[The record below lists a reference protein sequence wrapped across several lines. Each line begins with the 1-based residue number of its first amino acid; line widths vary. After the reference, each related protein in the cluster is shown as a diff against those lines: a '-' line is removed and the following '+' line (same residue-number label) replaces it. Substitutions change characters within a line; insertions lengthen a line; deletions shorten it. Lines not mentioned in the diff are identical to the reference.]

1 MTTYNELA
9 GLKVNYLGS
18 DPTLNSGNEGQVW
31 YNSATGTLKSLVQL
45 KAWSAAAN
53 LPVAKNEAG
62 SDGTS
67 TAGWTA
73 GGSTG
78 PAANTGTTA
87 TEEYSGY
94 TWASGGNLNTA
105 RTLTGGSGFGTQTAA
120 AVAGGAT
127 QPGAGPTRTTLTA
140 TEEYNGTSWTS
151 VTGLPTATFAA
162 AQCGI
167 QTAGLSF
174 AGTAGYGN
182 PNFNTSLEYDGT
194 NWTSGGNLNNAVI
207 YQAAGIQTAA
217 LGMQTSDTAGKGTE
231 SYNGTTW
238 STVANRN
245 TARAQ
250 IVGFGTQ
257 ALATLAGGYN
267 AGPGTPQLTETEQ
280 WDGTAWGI
288 STASLGTATR
298 TGMGIGTVG
307 GGTSGLLAGGYQT
320 DYIANTQEFNSTI
333 FSPATGAW
341 ASGGNLNTARFS
353 FAGSG
358 TQTSALV
365 FSGTTGSGTPGN
377 IPGATEKYDGTSWTN
392 TGTMNTGRFGVAGA
406 GTQTAT
412 IASGGG
418 TNGGNPNSPSSASES
433 FNGSTWT
440 NTPSINTAR
449 RNATGAGILTAAIIV
464 GGQRDGSSPDKSA
477 ATEFWNGT
485 SWTSVNSL
493 NTAKRNVGA
502 AGTQTAAIAFGG
514 TTATDITAVT
524 ESWDG
529 TSWTNLPAGNMNTTR
544 TYLAGC
550 GTQTAAVAFGGYT
563 PTTVGNTEI
572 WDGTLW
578 TSVPPMSSARYD
590 YAAAGTQTSG
600 LAAGGTNPTV
610 ATTEEWSG
618 PQTTATASTL
628 TTS

>member
-1 MTTYNELA
+1 MTTYNQLA
-9 GLKVNYLGS
+9 GYRVNYLGS
-18 DPTLNSGNEGQVW
+18 DPTLNTGNEGQVW
-31 YNSATGTLKSLVQL
+31 YNSTSGTLKSLVQL
-45 KAWSAAAN
+45 KAWSAAGN
-53 LPVAKNEAG
+53 LPVAKNEAA

-67 TAGWTA
+67 AAGWIA
-73 GGSTG
+73 GGSNT
-78 PAANTGTTA
+78 PAGNTGTTA
-87 TEEYSGY
+87 TDEYSGY

-140 TEEYNGTSWTS
+140 TEEYDGSTWTS

-194 NWTSGGNLNNAVI
+194 NWTSGGNLNNAAI

-231 SYNGTTW
+231 SYNGTSWT
-238 STVANRN
+238 TVANRN

-257 ALATLAGGYN
+257 SLATLAGGYN

-288 STASLGTATR
+288 STATLGTATR

-320 DYIANTQEFNSTI
+320 NYLANTQEWNSTI

-341 ASGGNLNTARFS
+341 ASGGNMNTAR
-353 FAGSG
+353 
-358 TQTSALV
+358 TY
-365 FSGTTGSGTPGN
+365 
-377 IPGATEKYDGTSWTN
+377 IGA
-392 TGTMNTGRFGVAGA
+392 A
-406 GTQTAT
+406 GTQTASLGFGGYVGPSDT
-412 IASGGG
+412 GATELYNGTTWTNNPTGLNTSRYAAASGGLQ
-418 TNGGNPNSPSSASES
+418 TAAWMAGGYDLPAGAASSASES

-440 NTPSINTAR
+440 SLSPINTAR
-449 RNATGAGILTAAIIV
+449 NGLTGAGTSLASLIFGAPNHTEEYNGSTWAI
-464 GGQRDGSSPDKSA
+464 GNPM
-477 ATEFWNGT
+477 
-485 SWTSVNSL
+485 
-493 NTAKRNVGA
+493 NTAKSYQGG
-502 AGTQTAAIAFGG
+502 AGTQTAATAFGG
-514 TTATDITAVT
+514 GPPPFKTST
-524 ESWDG
+524 ENYDG
-529 TSWTNLPAGNMNTTR
+529 TTWTTSGNMNVAR
-544 TYLAGC
+544 MYLAGC
-550 GTQTAAVAFGGYT
+550 GTQTAALGFGGYT
-563 PTTVGNTEI
+563 GPMPRSTSTESYNGTNWATEAPLASGVSHQGGAGTT
-572 WDGTLW
+572 
-578 TSVPPMSSARYD
+578 SSAVSF
-590 YAAAGTQTSG
+590 AGYNSTPAITTATQEWN
-600 LAAGGTNPTV
+600 GTP
-610 ATTEEWSG
+610 
-618 PQTTATASTL
+618 TTATASTL